1 MRTKEQVRD
10 WMQER
15 AREPRPL
22 PSQAQMNREL
32 GRPLEDARR
41 LEQEELERRHGR
53 WAK

>member
-32 GRPLEDARR
+32 GRDLIEAER
-41 LEQEELERRHGR
+41 EEIERSVIRQDHL
-53 WAK
+53 